1 MTSPSSRPNRNRS
14 KTTPASER
22 DSDMNLV
29 TFLKKLGRRFAG
41 QAAPPAQPP
50 ESTLRRTTLER
61 ERRLGFGA
69 RSIITLSI
77 ALLVAACG
85 GGSAANPSSP
95 GGSAGGNESGGDQP
109 AASAPAD
116 ALADEPEGAGGLCD
130 LLPQASAEAALG
142 EPVDGG
148 TYKKSSI
155 SGTDICRYTATGS
168 EHALQIEFKGDVSMA
183 DWEDAVGGAGMLDEQ
198 PIDGIG
204 EVAYRSDNAVLGPGT
219 RLVAFDHGTT
229 IWVVMYTDHE
239 PSAVFSAAESVAKD
253 LLVALAS

>member
-1 MTSPSSRPNRNRS
+1 MTSSSPRPNRNRS
-14 KTTPASER
+14 KTTPASEM
-22 DSDMNLV
+22 DPDMNLV

-41 QAAPPAQPP
+41 QATPPAQPP
-50 ESTLRRTTLER
+50 ESTLQRTTLER

-69 RSIITLSI
+69 RSIITLSL

-85 GGSAANPSSP
+85 GGSAANPG
-95 GGSAGGNESGGDQP
+95 GGSAGGNGSGGGQP

-116 ALADEPEGAGGLCD
+116 EPADEPEGAGGLCD
-130 LLPQASAEAALG
+130 LLPQDSAEVALG

-168 EHALQIEFKGDVSMA
+168 EHAIQIEFKGDVSMA
-183 DWEDAVGGAGMLDEQ
+183 DWEHAVGGAGMLDEQ

-239 PSAVFSAAESVAKD
+239 PAAVFSAAESVAKD